1 MKLTTMTRV
10 SVDGVVQGNGA
21 RDANPSGDAMTRP
34 CPRFPRL
41 SRVGKQGVDG
51 SSPSE
56 GCVLPCS
63 DGAPEQFEFSW
74 NIWALLPHHEL
85 PRSIADRGIT
95 SPEKALTTSPN
106 ETASRVGRKLLR
118 LDRACPRSRA
128 RPAPSWNHFQRGCRD
143 G

>member
-85 PRSIADRGIT
+85 PRSIADRGLT
-95 SPEKALTTSPN
+95 SPEKALTTSSQRDGVARWSQAP
-106 ETASRVGRKLLR
+106 ASR
-118 LDRACPRSRA
+118 PRVPTIEA